1 MKTRLIAGIAA
12 ISTLVTTTPANADT
26 VNTKDINALAEI
38 FCNAV
43 ANSSSLIP
51 AFDQQYHYFDGL
63 MSLEHT
69 VTAKQ
74 MATVTNHA
82 VTKVCPQLKIA
93 AAAEVQSLYN
103 WLTQKVDS
111 GEIDRIHPDVKSE
124 MLTIGATIELLP
136 F

>member
-1 MKTRLIAGIAA
+1 MKTRLIAAIAA
-12 ISTLVTTTPANADT
+12 ISTLVTTTSTSADT
-26 VNTKDINALAEI
+26 VNTKDINALAGI
-38 FCNAV
+38 FCNGV
-43 ANSSSLIP
+43 ANSSLIP
-51 AFDQQYHYFDGL
+51 AFAQQYHYFGGFT
-63 MSLEHT
+63 SLEHT

-74 MATVTNHA
+74 MAIVTNYA
-82 VTKVCPQLKIA
+82 VTEVCPQLKTA

-124 MLTIGATIELLP
+124 MLTIGATMELLP